1 MEIKEAIKSVIESNH
16 LTQNQAYHVA
26 LDIMSGNA
34 TDAQIGALLIGLR
47 LKGETIDEI
56 TGFVQAMREKATR
69 ISCKSKNLVD
79 TCGTGGDC
87 RGTFN
92 VSTISAIVAAG
103 AGCNVAK
110 HGNRSVSSQCGSA
123 DLFMKLGVNI
133 EVNPEKVGQCID
145 ENGIG
150 FLFAPMLHIAMK
162 YAIGPRR
169 EMGVRTI
176 FNILGPMTNPAG
188 AKRQL
193 LGVFDESIMESM
205 VNTLRKLGS
214 EHVMIVHGEDGLDE
228 ITLTGKTTVYELKD
242 GRIKKYVLE
251 PEDVGLER
259 FHLAKLKGGDPDRN
273 AEIAI
278 QILEGKKGPAK
289 DFVLMN
295 AGAVIYVGGMASSL
309 REGIKKA
316 RNSIDSGEALKRL
329 EKLKEMTNL

>member
-1 MEIKEAIKSVIESNH
+1 MEIKEAIQSVVDSKS
-16 LTQNQAYHVA
+16 LTQEQAYNIA
-26 LDIMSGNA
+26 SGIMSGNA

-56 TGFVQAMREKATR
+56 TGFVQAMREKATQ
-69 ISCKSKNLVD
+69 IPCKNKNLVD
-79 TCGTGGDC
+79 TCGTGGDGS
-87 RGTFN
+87 GTFN

-123 DLFMKLGVNI
+123 DLFMKLGVNV
-133 EVNPEKVGQCID
+133 EVKPEKVGQCID

-150 FLFAPMLHIAMK
+150 FLFAPKLHNAMK

-193 LGVFDESIMESM
+193 LGVFDVGIMESM
-205 VNTLRKLGS
+205 ATTLQKLGS

-228 ITLTGKTTVYELKD
+228 ITLTGKTKVYELKK
-242 GRIKKYVLE
+242 GEIKKYDLN
-251 PEDVGLER
+251 PGDVGFETISSDR
-259 FHLAKLKGGDPDRN
+259 LKGGDPDRN

-278 QILEGKKGPAK
+278 QILEGKEGPER
-289 DFVLMN
+289 DFVLIN
-295 AGAVIYVGGMASSL
+295 AGAVIYVGGYADSIQD
-309 REGIKKA
+309 GIHKA
-316 RNSIDSGEALKRL
+316 KESIDSGEALKRL
-329 EKLKEMTNL
+329 EKLKKMTNE